1 MQKRRNH
8 MVCFPLGTSVALM
21 VLVIL
26 SIPISPGLWSDTG
39 CKWARLRL
47 ILVAAGTRGTL
58 AGAEMQ

>member
-8 MVCFPLGTSVALM
+8 MVCFPLGTSVAFM

-39 CKWARLRL
+39 L
-47 ILVAAGTRGTL
+47 
-58 AGAEMQ
+58 

>member
-1 MQKRRNH
+1 
-8 MVCFPLGTSVALM
+8 MVYFPLGTSVAFM